1 MSPGIH
7 WTVISYLP
15 CTTSSN
21 FFNSNFQIG
30 ANKWSPSRIIFLI
43 LAQMRMHSCL
53 ANLGMG
59 GSHQRQAQQKL
70 FVVLRITRVC
80 LLLDRTKRASLG
92 TEGTVLCGLAHM
104 RKNVCAHSRNVYPLC
119 ATVWKWVLRQT
130 SSVQFMSLGLL
141 QRAAATTTI

>member
-1 MSPGIH
+1 MPLVQKKNTYH
-7 WTVISYLP
+7 ACPVQISSKKSFKSAQTNGAHLRSIFFYP
-15 CTTSSN
+15 C
-21 FFNSNFQIG
+21 
-30 ANKWSPSRIIFLI
+30 AD
-43 LAQMRMHSCL
+43 QMRMHSCL

-92 TEGTVLCGLAHM
+92 TEGTVICGLAHM

-119 ATVWKWVLRQT
+119 ATVWKWVIRQT

-141 QRAAATTTI
+141 QRAS

>member
-1 MSPGIH
+1 MPFIKKNK
-7 WTVISYLP
+7 LP
-15 CTTSSN
+15 TMHDRFKFLQKKVSN
-21 FFNSNFQIG
+21 RRKLMEPICDHFFYPC
-30 ANKWSPSRIIFLI
+30 AD
-43 LAQMRMHSCL
+43 QMRMHSCL

-119 ATVWKWVLRQT
+119 ATVWKWVIRQT

-141 QRAAATTTI
+141 QRAS

>member
-1 MSPGIH
+1 
-7 WTVISYLP
+7 
-15 CTTSSN
+15 
-21 FFNSNFQIG
+21 
-30 ANKWSPSRIIFLI
+30 
-43 LAQMRMHSCL
+43 MHSYL

-104 RKNVCAHSRNVYPLC
+104 RKNVCSFAECVSSMCYSVEVGHHELRPLP
-119 ATVWKWVLRQT
+119 T
-130 SSVQFMSLGLL
+130 SELV
-141 QRAAATTTI
+141 